1 MSLSSSSSS
10 TAIGS
15 SDGHPSDSSSVTYT
29 PDAKPSQI
37 SYTTKSTNAYPLASK
52 PNGHNI
58 TASFGVNNSVPCV
71 STGTTTGS
79 YRPSS
84 GRSSNLSVR
93 PSSADSFASCNSNT
107 TTFSIIKV
115 LDLMRSPYKVF
126 QLNVLRQTRVCQYP
140 MMILKLILNSKKVL
154 DLPDMLKLPQNVLM
168 TSIRLKQIRL
178 KII

>member
-15 SDGHPSDSSSVTYT
+15 SDGQPSDSSSVTYT
-29 PDAKPSQI
+29 PSAKPSQI

-58 TASFGVNNSVPCV
+58 TASFGVNNTAPCV
-71 STGTTTGS
+71 STGTTGTS

-84 GRSSNLSVR
+84 GRSSNISVR

-115 LDLMRSPYKVF
+115 LQLMRDPYKCF
-126 QLNVLRQTRVCQYP
+126 ANKCFRQIRVCQYLTT
-140 MMILKLILNSKKVL
+140 ILKLILNSKKVL
-154 DLPDMLKLPQNVLM
+154 DLLDMLKLPQNDLM
-168 TSIRLKQIRL
+168 TSIRLKQTRL